1 MIISAHLNQLD
12 KIVLIENSLFENPWT
27 RNQIQGDIQANIRS
41 KNWVYTL
48 DGKVVGYIFGW
59 IFQNKFH
66 LHNIAV
72 HPNHLGNKMAR
83 NSSNI

>member
-48 DGKVVGYIFGW
+48 DGKVVGYNFW
-59 IFQNKFH
+59 MDFPK
-66 LHNIAV
+66 
-72 HPNHLGNKMAR
+72 
-83 NSSNI
+83 